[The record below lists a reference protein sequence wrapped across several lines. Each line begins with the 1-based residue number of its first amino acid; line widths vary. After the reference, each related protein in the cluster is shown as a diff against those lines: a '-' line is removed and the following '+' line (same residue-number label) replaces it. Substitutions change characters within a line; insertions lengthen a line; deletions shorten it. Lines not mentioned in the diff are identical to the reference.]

1 MVNLTLNYVF
11 SIENTLMK
19 SIFFVSVFRSDYN
32 WPNFM
37 DLLKM
42 IKFGMNELT
51 NDGGLWRG
59 DQSVWV
65 IFMKNETRAAFRMAI
80 DGWRKF
86 FLVRIN

>member
-51 NDGGLWRG
+51 NDGGLRRG
-59 DQSVWV
+59 DQSV
-65 IFMKNETRAAFRMAI
+65 
-80 DGWRKF
+80 GW
-86 FLVRIN
+86 FL